1 MARTDPLKDI
11 KKKQIQLYGT
21 KKKTSAEKVLEDLRD
36 ANIPA
41 ILIKL
46 PNDQV
51 GVFNLKTNK
60 YEYKGD
66 ISAESKTIQSNV
78 QDLNNFSFARN
89 VGTAETPVVQ
99 QEVSGDDVDVI
110 TSEDIYGKGTRYEA
124 EEILD
129 PAFGGGLF
137 IAPELGVDPLLAS
150 ANVANVYDDR
160 IMRLARQNQTPI
172 ETTELAFMEDTE
184 GDRSVAPFV
193 EQTFPRRLT
202 EIELNPQ
209 LKGPSPD
216 DSFLVRTGD
225 YLQKAFSLKTIVGQS
240 PVSGSTVAIQQPFLS
255 GLTANTLGL
264 PVAYAAQGIGAK
276 FQQKQI
282 TEATRAAEGVPGY
295 SAFTAIDLATA
306 RPVDITSFRGKVTH
320 QDIQGPI
327 ALDGKVFQT
336 PLEAAIY
343 AEENGLVTQ
352 YAMRMYGDIENLAE
366 EKLKKDVA
374 NQRVQVDPTIG
385 MGDYNSEDGTVNLG
399 GGRAGEV
406 TGIALGADGT
416 LAFKTGQGGFVMGMG
431 EMVGTSRGIATTG
444 LRGDVGTKNINDLS
458 LEEVQG
464 LLNKVSTGEY
474 TSTDKTTAT
483 LETIVDNFIDPTDQ
497 FVFDYTYGD
506 YTTPNVPDMIPSLE
520 IGVEREERLEGGM
533 DFQSGSVNVGPFG
546 ISLFSETP
554 TTDVYSEGFTGEVSF
569 DPPAPQAP
577 DPFFDQSD
585 DGGDSFGGADTSSMG
600 DTGFGGGGGFATA
613 EGGRIGKQEGGT
625 TVKPVSQ
632 IVQGAGFIAPQQNA
646 TDQQTIADDIP
657 MEAEEGDFIINAPAA
672 EFAGRQDVVDM
683 ILKAINSLKEKGVDI
698 QYGNPKIPIKS
709 RVQLAVSRNEVY
721 IPKII
726 AEEIGYDKLEK
737 INNRGKREVE
747 RRQQESQ
754 KQANRGGFI
763 KKADGDVVNKESEED
778 TATQIAGLR
787 EIIQDLKRGFIE
799 KFGTSPTSDKKSSEE
814 ELDKSKY
821 GVERDKV
828 KIDFRKFIRDRLQE
842 LKLKDQK
849 QKETYDL
856 LTDVEIDP
864 KVDPRRGNVPLTQRD
879 RSGLTLGLGFDLGR
893 QGLKELQNYGFSKNL
908 IEKLTP
914 YLGLRGQIAR
924 KKHNQDM
931 AFALTDE
938 ELDEVN
944 RQVITYGMKEFD
956 RDHPEYQATNPMD
969 YAVLYSAYHVGGLRP
984 DGTRDGKRIKRTP
997 ENPKAVRYITFKNV
1011 YDKTNDINQ
1020 ALEKGLINKI
1030 SKGNEERNRAISAK
1044 NWFKTRPILSEKVA
1058 PIPKPKKPRVR
1069 SRGMITPKSR
1079 PQEMIM
1085 PIPRPE
1091 RIQDNPDQESFL
1103 SAPVRV

>member
-1 MARTDPLKDI
+1 MARTDPLEDI
-11 KKKQIQLYGT
+11 KKRQIQLFGT

-66 ISAESKTIQSNV
+66 ISAESRTIQSNV

-89 VGTAETPVVQ
+89 VGTADTPVVQ
-99 QEVSGDDVDVI
+99 QEVSGDDVEVI

-124 EEILD
+124 EDI
-129 PAFGGGLF
+129 
-137 IAPELGVDPLLAS
+137 
-150 ANVANVYDDR
+150 YDDR
-160 IMRLARQNQTPI
+160 IMRLARQNQTPV

-216 DSFLVRTGD
+216 DSFLIRTGD
-225 YLQKAFSLKTIVGQS
+225 YLQKAFSLKTVVGQS
-240 PVSGSTVAIQQPFLS
+240 PVSGSTVAVQQPFLS
-255 GLTANTLGL
+255 GITANTLGL
-264 PVAYAAQGIGAK
+264 PVAYGVQAIGAK
-276 FQQKQI
+276 FQERQ
-282 TEATRAAEGVPGY
+282 TREATRAAEGVPGY

-306 RPVDITSFRGKVTH
+306 RPVDITSFQGKVTH
-320 QDIQGPI
+320 QNIQGPI
-327 ALDGKVFQT
+327 ALDGRVFQT
-336 PLEAAIY
+336 PLEAAKY

-366 EKLKKDVA
+366 KKLKNDIA
-374 NQRVQVDPTIG
+374 NQRVQVDPTMG
-385 MGDYNSEDGTVNLG
+385 MGDFNSEDGTVNLG
-399 GGRAGEV
+399 GGRTGEV

-520 IGVEREERLEGGM
+520 IGVEREERTEDGV
-533 DFQSGSVNVGPFG
+533 DFQSGVVNYGPSG

-554 TTDVYSEGFTGEVSF
+554 TTDVYSEDYSDLNQSTDINESVNQETGDAGFGFDDPFGGFDFKKGGEV
-569 DPPAPQAP
+569 P
-577 DPFFDQSD
+577 
-585 DGGDSFGGADTSSMG
+585 
-600 DTGFGGGGGFATA
+600 
-613 EGGRIGKQEGGT
+613 KQEGGT

-672 EFAGRQDVVDM
+672 EFAGRQDIVDM

-747 RRQQESQ
+747 RRQQETQ
-754 KQANRGGFI
+754 KQVNRGGFI

-799 KFGTSPTSDKKSSEE
+799 KFGTSPTPDKKSSEK
-814 ELDKSKY
+814 ELDRSKY
-821 GVERDKV
+821 GVERDDVKV
-828 KIDFRKFIRDRLQE
+828 DFRDFIRDRLGE
-842 LKLKDQK
+842 LKLKNQK

-893 QGLKELQNYGFSKNL
+893 QGLKELQNYGFSENL

-914 YLGLRGQIAR
+914 YLGLRGQDAR
-924 KKHNQDM
+924 KKHNEDM

-938 ELDEVN
+938 ELDQIN
-944 RQVITYGMKEFD
+944 RQVITYGIKEFE
-956 RDHPEYQATNPMD
+956 RDHPEYKTINPMD
-969 YAVLYSAYHVGGLRP
+969 YAVLYSTYHVGGLRP
-984 DGTRDGKRIKRTP
+984 NGTRNGKRIKRTS
-997 ENPKAVRYITFKNV
+997 ENPKAVRYATFKNV
-1011 YDKTNDINQ
+1011 YDRTSDINQ
-1020 ALEKGLINKI
+1020 ALQKGLIDKI

-1044 NWFKTRPILSEKVA
+1044 NWFKTRPILSERIA
-1058 PIPKPKKPRVR
+1058 P
-1069 SRGMITPKSR
+1069 TAR
-1079 PQEMIM
+1079 PEKQEMIM
-1085 PIPRPE
+1085 PTPRPK
-1091 RIQDNPDQESFL
+1091 RIQASPDQGSFL
-1103 SAPVRV
+1103 APPVRV